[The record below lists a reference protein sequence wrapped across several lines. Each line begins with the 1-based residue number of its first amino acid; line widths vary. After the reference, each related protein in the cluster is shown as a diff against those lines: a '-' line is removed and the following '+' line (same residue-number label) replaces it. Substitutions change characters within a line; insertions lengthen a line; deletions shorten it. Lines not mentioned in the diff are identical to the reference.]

1 MRWIVKTVP
10 TRSFLNFAGRSCV
23 RVGMCRSPMT
33 RTRTMMR
40 RRGGGGGGGGD
51 DEPDALDSVL

>member
-40 RRGGGGGGGGD
+40 RCGGGGGD